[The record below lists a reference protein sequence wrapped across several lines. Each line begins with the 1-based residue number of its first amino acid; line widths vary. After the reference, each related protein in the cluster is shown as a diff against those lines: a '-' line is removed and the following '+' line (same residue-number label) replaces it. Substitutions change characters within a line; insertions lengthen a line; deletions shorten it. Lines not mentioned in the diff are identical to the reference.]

1 MDADVNLLLDT
12 HVLLWAAA
20 ESEKLSADAL
30 SLINDDNNR
39 LYFSAASIWEVVIK
53 NSLQRPDFHVDPHL
67 LRRGLLDNGYL
78 ELPISSLHTLNVAHL
93 PSIHKDPFDRIL
105 VSQAEAEGF
114 LLLTADE
121 RVAQYAGPIRK
132 I

>member
-1 MDADVNLLLDT
+1 MNLLLDT
-12 HVLLWAAA
+12 HVLLWASA
-20 ESEKLSADAL
+20 EPEKLSDDAL
-30 SLINDDNNR
+30 SLIKDDNNR

-53 NSLQRPDFHVDPHL
+53 NSLQRTDFHVDPHL
-67 LRRGLLDNGYL
+67 LRRGLMDNGYL

-105 VSQAEAEGF
+105 VAQAEAEGF

-121 RVAQYAGPIRK
+121 LVAQYAGPIRK